1 MSITVGKY
9 TFSSWLRKGI
19 AAKINQTDNLGSGS
33 ATVAERATVPIDV
46 VLNTTNIHKDFLLL
60 GPGDVIGIN
69 PNMIVRT
76 EPIHWITN
84 FEPNYLA
91 FIEFYDEDF
100 IWRYTPAKANG
111 DKLRPWL
118 ALFVLEQANNPDDSE
133 FEVKEKKLPLPTVTV
148 KNAAALPPND
158 QYWAWG
164 HVHTNE
170 GYANPDE
177 FEEFLLSLNNI
188 NEPNADKI
196 ICRLMSPRKLKP
208 NKAYRAFVVPAF
220 ETGRLAGL
228 GADTS
233 TTDSQQPSWTNTSAG
248 VEFPFYH
255 EWFFRTGENED
266 FESLVKL
273 LEPRPVDK
281 RVGIRD
287 MDGKK
292 PGFGTTTGTDI
303 GQILPA
309 DLDQWVIGL
318 EGALKS
324 PQTKSKPETINTN
337 KPFFQQLEDVLNF
350 PEKLRLANDGSTDPV
365 VCPPIYG
372 SNHAIKYLVSKS
384 GTGWLN
390 QLNRDPRNRV
400 PSGFGTRVIQKGQ
413 EDYVARSW
421 EQVKKI
427 LEANRR
433 IRLAAMLMQ
442 AMQKMHNKFT
452 QKLNAAE
459 IISVFS
465 PVMRKVKGSPTTL
478 HYQIEESNLTG
489 AVTNAAFRRMLR
501 PRGPAARRIKRVAPG
516 YSHTQLIEDI
526 NSGKISAAAP
536 KQTPGDIITDRNT
549 GEKIAPL
556 ETSKKSF
563 FSRFGIILLLLILVL
578 LLITGILINTLVVW
592 LMCAVAAVAAV
603 VIYSFLRNNNN
614 TPEVA
619 PLSQQITAP
628 SLLAETIEQTPPR
641 PGFSLTMYNS
651 VTTPVAGAGTS
662 IIQTEIR
669 SSASS
674 QAIRLTETKLYTPAA
689 GNNGESLEAANF
701 RKAALS
707 LNKRLMI
714 EPQEKKRQPF
724 NLINARE
731 KLEYALSPLNAY
743 PRMVASQVNFTF
755 NPGWLLIP
763 ENLVP
768 AMAYPDFDDPMYEKL
783 RDISTEL
790 FLPNLNLI
798 PPNTISLLITNP
810 EFIESYMVGLNHE
823 MGRELLWREYPTDQ
837 RGSYFRQFWNVKGII
852 AEDTGLTPE
861 ELSERYKDITPMDKW
876 YSTSA
881 LGTHRNPQRPPG
893 KQVVLV
899 VRGELLKKYPNTIIY
914 AQKAHIARKNDGTP
928 DPTKDPVVKEVQTE
942 AEMKTEIKFPIFR
955 AEIDPDIRFFGFDM
969 NIDQVKGDS
978 NPQNATDDWGWYFII
993 QQMPG
998 EPRFGMDVKYDPDED
1013 PSTPVTWDD
1022 LSWESFSAPQ
1032 EFINTGV
1039 RPKDQFWNLLSADLK
1054 AQWGRHSADMAAL
1067 TFQKPVMIAVHA
1079 KEMLENIN
1087 A

>member
-9 TFSSWLRKGI
+9 TFSAWLRKGI
-19 AAKINQTDNLGSGS
+19 AANINQTDHLGSGTS
-33 ATVAERATVPIDV
+33 PVQERATVPIDV
-46 VLNTTNIHKDFLLL
+46 LLNTTTVHKDFLLL
-60 GPGDVIGIN
+60 GPGDIIGIN
-69 PNMIVRT
+69 PHMIVRT
-76 EPIHWITN
+76 EPLNWITN
-84 FEPNYLA
+84 FEPNYLS

-118 ALFVLEQANNPDDSE
+118 ALFVLEQANDPDESE
-133 FEVKEKKLPLPTVTV
+133 FEVNTQKLPLPTVTV

-164 HVHTNE
+164 HVHTND

-177 FEEFLLSLNNI
+177 FEEFLLSLHDTNN
-188 NEPNADKI
+188 PNADKI

-228 GADTS
+228 GADPS
-233 TTDSQQPSWTNTSAG
+233 ATDSQQPSWTATSAG

-287 MDGKK
+287 MDGNK
-292 PGFGTTTGTDI
+292 PGFGVTTGTDI

-309 DLDQWVIGL
+309 DLDQRIVGL

-324 PQTKSKPETINTN
+324 PQTKSKPEAINTG
-337 KPFFQQLEDVLNF
+337 KPFFKQLEDILNF
-350 PEKLRLANDGSTDPV
+350 PENLRLAADEETDPV

-372 SNHAIKYLVSKS
+372 ANHAQRYLISRA

-413 EDYVARSW
+413 EDYVARAW
-421 EQVKKI
+421 AQVKQI
-427 LEANRR
+427 LEANKR
-433 IRLAAMLMQ
+433 IRMAALMMNAIHYLHQ
-442 AMQKMHNKFT
+442 QFSV
-452 QKLNAAE
+452 KLNQAE

-465 PVMRKVKGSPTTL
+465 PVMKKVKGSPTTL
-478 HYQIEESNLTG
+478 HYQLEESALPP
-489 AVTNAAFRRMLR
+489 AVVNGAFRRLLR
-501 PRGPAARRIKRVAPG
+501 PRGAVARKINRVAPD
-516 YSHTQLIEDI
+516 YSNLQLVNDLNE
-526 NSGKISAAAP
+526 GKISAAP
-536 KQTPGDIITDRNT
+536 PHQTPPDLFTDRKT
-549 GEKIAPL
+549 AGELDSATPSGTAFLK
-556 ETSKKSF
+556 
-563 FSRFGIILLLLILVL
+563 RYGWLLLLILLLVL
-578 LLITGILINTLVVW
+578 LVTGLLINTL
-592 LMCAVAAVAAV
+592 LMWIVCGIAAVAAIIV
-603 VIYSFLRNNNN
+603 YVMLRNNKPVH
-614 TPEVA
+614 TPS
-619 PLSQQITAP
+619 LSQQLTTPAT
-628 SLLAETIEQTPPR
+628 LVETLQDTPPR
-641 PGFSLTMYNS
+641 PDFALTMYNTVS
-651 VTTPVAGAGTS
+651 APVATAGTTVS
-662 IIQTEIR
+662 QTEIR
-669 SSASS
+669 SSAS
-674 QAIRLTETKLYTPAA
+674 ADALKLNATTLYTPAA
-689 GNNGESLEAANF
+689 GNAAESLEAANF
-701 RKAALS
+701 RKAAIN
-707 LNKRLMI
+707 LNQRLKI
-714 EPQEKKRQPF
+714 EPKEKLRMPF
-724 NLINARE
+724 NLNNAE
-731 KLEYALSPLNAY
+731 TKLKQALAPRKAY
-743 PRMVASQVNFTF
+743 PAMMAGQINFTF

-790 FLPNLNLI
+790 FLPNLKLI

-837 RGSYFRQFWNVKGII
+837 RGSYFRQFWDVKGII
-852 AEDTGLTPE
+852 ADDSELTAE
-861 ELSERYKDITPMDKW
+861 ELSERYKDITPLDKW
-876 YSTSA
+876 YSTSS

-914 AQKAHIARKNDGTP
+914 AQKAHIARKADGTP
-928 DPTKDPVVKEVQTE
+928 DPQKEPVVKEVQTE
-942 AEMKTEIKFPIFR
+942 ADMLTEIRFPIFR

-969 NIDQVKGDS
+969 NIDQVKGDED
-978 NPQNATDDWGWYFII
+978 PQTPADDWGWYFII

-998 EPRFGMDVKYDPDED
+998 EPRFGMDVTFEPDED
-1013 PSTPVTWDD
+1013 PETPVTWDD
-1022 LSWESFSAPQ
+1022 LSWESFSTPQ
-1032 EFINTGV
+1032 EFINTSV
-1039 RPKDQFWNLLSADLK
+1039 RPKDQFWNQLTAAEQ

-1079 KEMLENIN
+1079 REMLENIN